1 MENRKLIT
9 YQSNHPEIVD
19 KVKELLTNIRSTG
32 AGISLVA
39 ARGVMLATILT
50 RAPEIFDKTFRD
62 GSTFR
67 ASDTFMQ
74 HWLHET
80 MSWSPRKATHAA
92 QKKPLDWEDQCEK
105 SFLRKAYLIKEEDI
119 PAALYVNADQT
130 QVVYAPGDKMTWAE
144 TGSKQVPLIG
154 GDEKRAF
161 TVLVAISCG
170 GTVLPMQAIYSGKT
184 QRSRPSKNSPH
195 YNDLINAGFLL
206 QESGTGT
213 YWSNLETM
221 KDFVNNILAPYFN
234 QTKSELQLPPS
245 QKSLWS
251 IDVWSVHRSKTFRD
265 WMKQTHPT
273 IILDFVP
280 GGCTSVAQ
288 PCDVGI
294 QRLFKLSIKRSYH
307 EDVVSEVMRQLE
319 SQATVVDF
327 DTHVGAMRDRST
339 RWIWNAY
346 QAINHENLVKKVRNV
361 SYHKDYVLTVVTGIR
376 EMCCPK
382 LGSLL

>member
-1 MENRKLIT
+1 
-9 YQSNHPEIVD
+9 
-19 KVKELLTNIRSTG
+19 
-32 AGISLVA
+32 
-39 ARGVMLATILT
+39 MLATILT

-74 HWLHET
+74 HWLHEM

-130 QVVYAPGDKMTWAE
+130 QVVYALGDKMTWAE

-170 GTVLPMQAIYSGKT
+170 VTVLPMQAIYSGKT
-184 QRSRPSKNSPH
+184 QCSQPSKNSPH

-221 KDFVNNILAPYFN
+221 KDFVNNILTPYFN
-234 QTKSELQLPPS
+234 QSKSELQLPPS

-251 IDVWSVHRSKTFRD
+251 IDVWSVHQSKTFRD

-273 IILDFVP
+273 IILDFIT

-294 QRLFKLSIKRSYH
+294 QRLFKMSIKRSYH
-307 EDVVSEVMRQLE
+307 EDVVSEVIH
-319 SQATVVDF
+319 T
-327 DTHVGAMRDRST
+327 
-339 RWIWNAY
+339 
-346 QAINHENLVKKVRNV
+346 
-361 SYHKDYVLTVVTGIR
+361 
-376 EMCCPK
+376 
-382 LGSLL
+382 

>member
-1 MENRKLIT
+1 
-9 YQSNHPEIVD
+9 
-19 KVKELLTNIRSTG
+19 
-32 AGISLVA
+32 
-39 ARGVMLATILT
+39 MLATILT
-50 RAPEIFDKTFRD
+50 RVPEVFEKKFRD

-67 ASDTFMQ
+67 ASDTFMRR
-74 HWLHET
+74 WLHET
-80 MSWSPRKATHAA
+80 MKWSQRKATQAA
-92 QKKPLDWEDQCEK
+92 QKKPLDWENQCEK
-105 SFLRKAYLIKEEDI
+105 SFFRKAYLIKEEDI
-119 PAALYVNADQT
+119 PAALYVNSDQT

-161 TVLVAISCG
+161 TILVSIACNG
-170 GTVLPMQAIYSGKT
+170 AVLPMQAIYSGKT
-184 QRSRPSKNSPH
+184 QRSRPTKTAPH
-195 YNDLINAGFLL
+195 YNNLINAGFML

-221 KDFVNNILAPYFN
+221 KDFVDSILAPYFN
-234 QTKSELQLPPS
+234 TTKLDLKLPPS

-251 IDVWSVHRSKTFRD
+251 IDVWSVHRSKAFRD
-265 WMKQTHPT
+265 WMKQTHPN
-273 IILDFVP
+273 IILDFIP

-319 SQATVVDF
+319 SKATIVDF
-327 DTHVGAMRDRST
+327 NTHVGAMRDRST

-346 QAINHENLVKKVRNV
+346 QAINNESLVKKVRNV
-361 SYHKDYVLTVVTGIR
+361 SYQDNILTHCR
-376 EMCCPK
+376 
-382 LGSLL
+382 LL